1 MSIPHILHQTWK
13 SSELPAPFSEFQVR
27 WRALHPGWSYRLWTD
42 SDNDQF
48 VKTHYSTWYELYRSF
63 DREIF
68 RADMA
73 RCLYLHHFGGVYVDL
88 DIEPLRPLTHLIA
101 RHSCV
106 LGTEPE
112 VHAHKLWNKSRL
124 ASNAMMASEPGHPF
138 WLRMLN
144 EIARRA
150 RASAADAKTG
160 KNPVSTTGP
169 ITLDAVYERWGKALD
184 VQLVEPDAFFPL
196 PDLDNTKLQL
206 SAAVTEHYRSM
217 IALRAYPTASW
228 GVHHWAHTWIAT
240 QGSKR
245 LLLRGRAR
253 ARELASVLR
262 SERTI
267 DEVTRRSRYG
277 LQFPEQAFP
286 ARARQREHYQ
296 MSVERGYAAAR
307 ELSASAL
314 VLLHNRVDLALLLRA
329 RMCSLLAPFARGK
342 VFIISDDSTDGT
354 AQVIADWQRAEPDR
368 VVRVPAPNLS
378 GARSVYERMAKLRNA
393 LLASSEASPSDLTF
407 VLDGD
412 LAGPISLDGVMHAV
426 ELLQGGQ
433 ADAVAAFGINNWG
446 GLPGMVPFVGYSYY
460 DPIAFREHSFQR
472 TLRDAQVRL
481 RLARLRRGDAAL
493 PVKSA
498 FAGLV
503 LYKSAVLQGLRYC
516 DKTNDC
522 EHVSLH
528 RALSSR
534 GARLVLDPALLLLSG
549 RQGHHETTALRTS
562 QDALRSVLRD
572 SQDRLDRVHAHA
584 AREHARVAHE

>member
-13 SSELPAPFSEFQVR
+13 SSELPAAFSEFQAR
-27 WRALHPGWSYRLWTD
+27 WRAMHPGWSYRLWTD
-42 SDNDQF
+42 ADNDQF
-48 VKTHYSTWYELYRSF
+48 VKTHYPTWYELYRSF
-63 DREIF
+63 EREIF
-68 RADMA
+68 RADMV

-101 RHSCV
+101 RHSCL

-112 VHAHKLWNKSRL
+112 VHAQRLWRKSRL
-124 ASNAMMASEPGHPF
+124 VSNAIMASEPGHPF

-150 RASAADAKTG
+150 RSPEQASSS
-160 KNPVSTTGP
+160 KNPVDTTGP

-184 VQLVEPDAFFPL
+184 VKLVEPDAFFPL

-206 SAAVTEHYRSM
+206 SAALIEHYRSM
-217 IALRAYPTASW
+217 TALRAYPSASW

-240 QGSKR
+240 QGGKR
-245 LLLRGRAR
+245 LLLRSRERAR
-253 ARELASVLR
+253 ALASVLR

-286 ARARQREHYQ
+286 PRARQREHYQ
-296 MSVERGYAAAR
+296 MTVERGYAAAR
-307 ELSASAL
+307 DLSASVL

-329 RMCSLLAPFARGK
+329 RVAALLAPFARGK

-354 AQVIADWQRAEPDR
+354 AQVIADWQRAEPER
-368 VVRVPAPNLS
+368 VVRVPAPELS
-378 GARSVYERMAKLRNA
+378 GSRSVYARMAKLRNA
-393 LLASSEASPSDLTF
+393 LLSSSVASPSDLTF

-412 LAGPISLDGVMHAV
+412 LAGPVSLDGVMHAV
-426 ELLQGGQ
+426 ELLQGEQ
-433 ADAVAAFGINNWG
+433 VDAVAAFGINNWG

-481 RLARLRRGDAAL
+481 RLASLRRGDAAL

-516 DKTNDC
+516 ERTHDC

-549 RQGHHETTALRTS
+549 RQGHHEIAATS
-562 QDALRSVLRD
+562 RASENASRRVLRH
-572 SQDRLDRVHAHA
+572 SQNRLDRIHA
-584 AREHARVAHE
+584 

>member
-1 MSIPHILHQTWK
+1 MPIPHILHQTWK
-13 SSELPAPFSEFQVR
+13 SPQLPAPFSDFQAS
-27 WRALHPGWSYRLWTD
+27 WRALHPGWSYKLWTD
-42 SDNDQF
+42 ADNDQF
-48 VKTHYSTWYELYRSF
+48 VKTNYASWYDLYRSF

-73 RCLYLHHFGGVYVDL
+73 RCLYLHHFGGVYLDL

-101 RHSCV
+101 QHSCL
-106 LGTEPE
+106 LGSEPE
-112 VHAHKLWNKSRL
+112 LHARKLWNKLRL
-124 ASNAMMASEPGHPF
+124 ASNAVMASTPGHPF

-144 EIARRA
+144 EIAHRA
-150 RASAADAKTG
+150 RSTRAD
-160 KNPVSTTGP
+160 NPVSTTGP
-169 ITLDAVYERWGKALD
+169 VTLDAVYERWGKALG
-184 VQLVEPDAFFPL
+184 VHLVEPDAFFPV

-206 SAAVTEHYRSM
+206 SAALTEHYRRM
-217 IALRAYPTASW
+217 ISLRAYPTASW

-240 QGSKR
+240 QTSKR
-245 LLLRGRAR
+245 LFLRGRAR
-253 ARELASVLR
+253 ARELGCVLR

-277 LQFPEQAFP
+277 LQFPEHAFP
-286 ARARQREHYQ
+286 PRPRQREHYQ
-296 MSVERGYAAAR
+296 MTVQRGYAAAR
-307 ELSASAL
+307 GLSTSAL

-329 RMCSLLAPFARGK
+329 RMSALLAPFAHGK
-342 VFIISDDSTDGT
+342 LFIISDDSTDGT
-354 AQVIADWQRAEPDR
+354 AQVIADWQRAEPNR
-368 VVRVPAPNLS
+368 VVRVPAPEVS
-378 GARSVYERMAKLRNA
+378 GSRSVYERMAKLRNA
-393 LLASSEASPSDLTF
+393 LLARSEASPSDLTF

-426 ELLQGGQ
+426 ALLQSGQ

-481 RLARLRRGDAAL
+481 RLAGLRRGDAAL

-503 LYKSAVLQGLRYC
+503 LYKSAVLRGLRYC
-516 DKTNDC
+516 ENTHDC

-549 RQGHHETTALRTS
+549 RQGHHQTSGAS
-562 QDALRSVLRD
+562 QDAPRRVLGQ
-572 SQDRLDRVHAHA
+572 SQNSLDRVHTYA
-584 AREHARVAHE
+584 AREHASIAHE

>member
-13 SSELPAPFSEFQVR
+13 SSDVPAPFSEFQER

-42 SDNDQF
+42 ADNDQF
-48 VKTHYSTWYELYRSF
+48 VKTHYPTWYELYRSF
-63 DREIF
+63 EREIF

-73 RCLYLHHFGGVYVDL
+73 RCLYLHHFGGVYIDL

-101 RHSCV
+101 RHSCM

-112 VHAHKLWNKSRL
+112 LHAQRLWNKPRL
-124 ASNAMMASEPGHPF
+124 ASNAVMASEPGHPF
-138 WLRMLN
+138 WMRMLG

-150 RASAADAKTG
+150 RSSDQM

-169 ITLDAVYERWGKALD
+169 VTLDAVYERWGKALD
-184 VQLVEPDAFFPL
+184 VGLVEPDAFFPL

-206 SAAVTEHYRSM
+206 TAALTEHYRSM
-217 IALRAYPTASW
+217 IALRAYPSASW

-245 LLLRGRAR
+245 LFLRGRERAR
-253 ARELASVLR
+253 ALASVLR

-286 ARARQREHYQ
+286 PRPRQREHYQ
-296 MSVERGYAAAR
+296 MTVERGYAAAR
-307 ELSASAL
+307 GLSASAL

-329 RMCSLLAPFARGK
+329 RMSSLLAPFARGK

-354 AQVIADWQRAEPDR
+354 AQVIADWQRAEPGR
-368 VVRVPAPNLS
+368 VVRVPAPELAGS
-378 GARSVYERMAKLRNA
+378 RSVYERMARLRNA
-393 LLASSEASPSDLTF
+393 LLASSEADPSDLTF
-407 VLDGD
+407 VVDGD
-412 LAGPISLDGVMHAV
+412 LAGPISLDGVMHAAA
-426 ELLQGGQ
+426 LLQGEQ
-433 ADAVAAFGINNWG
+433 VDAVAAFGINNWG
-446 GLPGMVPFVGYSYY
+446 GLPGMVSFVGYSYY

-481 RLARLRRGDAAL
+481 RLAGLRRGDAAL

-503 LYKSAVLQGLRYC
+503 LYKSAVLHGLRYC
-516 DKTNDC
+516 ERTHDC

-528 RALSSR
+528 RALSTR

-549 RQGHHETTALRTS
+549 RQGHHELHVPQTSRAS
-562 QDALRSVLRD
+562 QDAPRRVLRH
-572 SQDRLDRVHAHA
+572 SEDRLDRIHAYP